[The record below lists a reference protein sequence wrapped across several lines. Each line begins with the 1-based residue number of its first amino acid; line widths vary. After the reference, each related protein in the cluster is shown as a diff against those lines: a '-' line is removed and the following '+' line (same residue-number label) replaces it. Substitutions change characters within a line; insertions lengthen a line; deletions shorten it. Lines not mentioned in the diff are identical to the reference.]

1 MEDTPKQNGNHVPEN
16 RDEMQYLNLIRD
28 IIDRG
33 DRRDDRTGV
42 GTLSIFGAQMRFNL
56 RNNTFPLLTTKRVF
70 WRGVAEELL
79 WFIQGCTD
87 AKVLQ
92 EKGVRIWDGNSTREF
107 LDKSGFTD
115 REEGDL
121 GPVYGFQWRHFGAAY
136 KTCKDDYSGQGI
148 DQLNEVINRIKVSLL
163 FPPFFQALNPLL
175 LHLLDESHGSPYYY
189 ERLEPGGH
197 SHHGLTSV
205 PLPRPVLR
213 LQRAPLLPDV
223 PTLG

>member
-1 MEDTPKQNGNHVPEN
+1 MEVSEEQQQNGNHPLPEN

-56 RNNTFPLLTTKRVF
+56 RDNIFPLLTTKRVF

-79 WFIQGCTD
+79 WFIGGCTD

-92 EKGVRIWDGNSTREF
+92 AKGIKIWDGNSTREF

-115 REEGDL
+115 RAEGDL
-121 GPVYGFQWRHFGAAY
+121 GPVYGFQWRHFGAPY
-136 KTCKDDYSGQGI
+136 KTCQDDYSGQGI
-148 DQLNEVINRIKVSLL
+148 DQLNEVINRIKV
-163 FPPFFQALNPLL
+163 
-175 LHLLDESHGSPYYY
+175 GS
-189 ERLEPGGH
+189 RLIH
-197 SHHGLTSV
+197 N
-205 PLPRPVLR
+205 
-213 LQRAPLLPDV
+213 
-223 PTLG
+223 

>member
-1 MEDTPKQNGNHVPEN
+1 MSNYFGQLSANFGVSPLCAMAIPEDKTKANGTNGNHADN

-33 DRRDDRTGV
+33 NRRDDRTGV
-42 GTLSIFGAQMRFNL
+42 GTLSVFGAQMRFNL
-56 RNNTFPLLTTKRVF
+56 RDDVFPLLTTKRVF

-79 WFIQGCTD
+79 WFVHGCTD

-121 GPVYGFQWRHFGAAY
+121 GPVYGFQWRHFGASY
-136 KTCKDDYSGQGI
+136 KTSKNDYTGQGI
-148 DQLNEVINRIKVSLL
+148 DQLNEVIHRIKVGFRSCT
-163 FPPFFQALNPLL
+163 AL
-175 LHLLDESHGSPYYY
+175 DS
-189 ERLEPGGH
+189 
-197 SHHGLTSV
+197 
-205 PLPRPVLR
+205 
-213 LQRAPLLPDV
+213 
-223 PTLG
+223 